1 MIKLISALMVYAE
14 MEMMRRKE
22 RMHINA
28 MSEAQKW
35 RVEIVLIISALQGV
49 NFLSTRS

>member
-14 MEMMRRKE
+14 MEMMRRKD
-22 RMHINA
+22 INA

>member
-22 RMHINA
+22 KDAYQCN
-28 MSEAQKW
+28 EW
-35 RVEIVLIISALQGV
+35 
-49 NFLSTRS
+49 STKMEGRNSLDY